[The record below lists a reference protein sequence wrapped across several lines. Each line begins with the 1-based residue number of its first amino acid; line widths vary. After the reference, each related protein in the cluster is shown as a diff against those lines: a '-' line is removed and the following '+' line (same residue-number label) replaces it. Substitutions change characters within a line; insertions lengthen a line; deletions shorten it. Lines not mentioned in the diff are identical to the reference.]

1 MAYYHKV
8 LQPDETV
15 REIGRLHWSIFVPAV
30 FFALIAIALAIVGQ
44 WVAVEEPQRSYCFYA
59 AAAVAVIAVL
69 VFLSEWLRRVSTE
82 IVVTDRRVIY
92 KRGLLSRF
100 TAEMNIS
107 RIETVDVKQ
116 SITGRI
122 FNYGTVVVR
131 GTGAGIEPLRR
142 VGHPIRL
149 RNAITV
155 G

>member
-15 REIGRLHWSIFVPAV
+15 RVVGRLHWSIYMPAI
-30 FFALIAIALAIVGQ
+30 FFAVIAIALAAVGQ
-44 WVAVEEPQRSYCFYA
+44 FVAEQEPQKSICLYA
-59 AAAVAVIAVL
+59 AAAVAVVAL
-69 VFLSEWLRRVSTE
+69 LAFLSEAIRRHSTE

-107 RIETVDVKQ
+107 RIETVDVRQ
-116 SITGRI
+116 SIPGRI

-131 GTGAGIEPLRR
+131 GTGAGIEPLRGI
-142 VGHPIRL
+142 GHPIQL